1 MIIYTSCNQFLKKI
15 IEKQRANETKNKM
28 MKTKN
33 KSKSIIKISILC
45 FSLTLLISTFSCN
58 KNDDNPTCGCNSDIR
73 ATIPESANLI
83 GQLVYK
89 RQLDPSDN
97 FYNNKFWITYV
108 EPDCNTCI
116 HHMIVCNENFLSSFN
131 DVKELPIGQSISVQ
145 FSGQLKETCTKKF
158 DISSISYEHITLTNI
173 ERQ

>member
-1 MIIYTSCNQFLKKI
+1 
-15 IEKQRANETKNKM
+15 M

-33 KSKSIIKISILC
+33 NSKSIKKIFILC

-89 RQLDPSDN
+89 RQLDQNDN

-108 EPDCNTCI
+108 EPDCNNCV

-131 DVKELPIGQSISVQ
+131 DVKELPNGQSISVQ
-145 FSGQLKETCTKKF
+145 FSGHLKETCTKIF
-158 DISSISYEHITLTNI
+158 SPADYTYEHITLTNI